1 MIRPFRQ
8 IIPLLVVALGL
19 AFTFVTHRLLE
30 AAYAAR
36 LRADFA
42 RLSQTVGSVI
52 DQSLRAHEEA
62 LYSLRNLYHYSSAV
76 SPEEFTGISADL
88 LARHPGILALEWAE
102 RVTSRQRAEVEH
114 SMRAAG
120 FMDFEFK
127 ARGNGTGLGRAPD
140 RDEHVPV
147 LYIHPFGPIRAALG
161 FDLASSPLW
170 PEMEAAAQENRLYVS
185 GRVPL
190 ITDGSTADDWG
201 YILQLPVYLQPV
213 SAYPADWR
221 ERFAGFVVGIF
232 RPREIIEVALGRIGP
247 QGFDLLV
254 LDSVGPAQQRTLH
267 YRSSPLR
274 AATGKE
280 PTLAEMLADPLHQQ
294 LSLPLSG
301 RNWEL
306 HFRPAPEWL
315 AQNRRAAVW
324 IVPLGGV
331 LGSVLLGLYLHG
343 ALRRSTVIEQQ
354 VRERTRDLEA
364 AHRLL
369 EEDIRQRVETERRL
383 RESESRLQ
391 TFLDHSP
398 NSIFVKDASG
408 RYLLCNQQ
416 FSVFCRR
423 PVSEIIGRTDEDLF
437 PAEEAAKYRRTDSQ
451 VLRTGAAIVFEDHLA
466 GPDRPGTS
474 LVQKFP
480 IRDAHSRISA
490 IGGIATDISE
500 RKLAE
505 VELQENRRQ
514 LSNLISQLPGAA
526 FRCLFDDKLTAL
538 FASEGMLTLTGYPA
552 EDYLAGRIHI
562 AQLTVPV
569 DRPAVRAAVGAA
581 IRERRTFEVE
591 YRLTHRSDQEKWVL
605 VRGRPI
611 YDENGTLRFLEGLA
625 IDITAL
631 KHAEQEKLAM
641 ERRLLA
647 AQKLESL
654 GVLAGGIA
662 HDFNNILTAV
672 LGNATLARHAAAA
685 GRPIDRSLEQI
696 EHAARRAA
704 DLCQQMLAYAGKGQ
718 IVTAHV
724 DLSALVRDTS
734 ALIEVSISKNTRL
747 ELDLADGLPPVLG
760 DETQLRQIVMNLVI
774 NAADAIGT
782 NPGRIAIRTY
792 AREAD
797 AALLRSALGH
807 PELPAGTYAG
817 LEVTDNGCG
826 MTPETLARI
835 FEPFFTTKFSGRGLG
850 LSAVLG
856 IVQSHHGALY
866 VESTPGVGS
875 TFRLLLPAKEG
886 AKARPIAN
894 EASDTAAVRLRGTVL
909 IIDDEPGV
917 RDIAAMV
924 METHGATVLRAASGE
939 EALAILRDPAG
950 AVSLVLLDMTMPGM
964 GGEEALRR
972 LREIHPRLPVILM
985 SGYSEN

>member
-30 AAYAAR
+30 AAHAER
-36 LRADFA
+36 LSSDFA

-62 LYSLRNLYHYSSAV
+62 LYSLRNLYHYSSVV
-76 SPEEFTGISADL
+76 SREEFAGISADL

-102 RVTSRQRAEVEH
+102 RVPARQRAEVEQ

-120 FMDFEFK
+120 FVDFEFK
-127 ARGNGTGLGRAPD
+127 ARRNGTGLRRAPD
-140 RDEHVPV
+140 RDEHMPV

-170 PEMEAAAQENRLYVS
+170 PEMEAAAQQNRLYVS

-213 SAYPADWR
+213 SASPANRR
-221 ERFAGFVVGIF
+221 ERFAGFVIGIF
-232 RPREIIEVALGRIGP
+232 RPREIIEAALRGVGS

-254 LDSVGPAQQRTLH
+254 LDSQGPAQQRTLH

-274 AATGKE
+274 TATRIE
-280 PTLAEMLADPLHQQ
+280 PTLSEMLADPLHQQ

-315 AQNRRAAVW
+315 AHNRRLTGW
-324 IVPLGGV
+324 LVPLGGV
-331 LGSVLLGLYLHG
+331 IGSVLLGLYLHG
-343 ALRRSTVIEQQ
+343 ALRRSAVIEQQ
-354 VRERTRDLEA
+354 VRERTQDLEA
-364 AHRLL
+364 THRLL
-369 EEDIRQRVETERRL
+369 EEDIRRRVETERRL
-383 RESESRLQ
+383 RESESRQ
-391 TFLDHSP
+391 QAFLDHSP
-398 NSIFVKDASG
+398 NSIFVKEASG

-423 PVSEIIGRTDEDLF
+423 PVSEIIGRTDEELF
-437 PAEEAAKYRRTDSQ
+437 PPEEAANYRRTDLQ
-451 VLRTGAAIVFEDHLA
+451 VLRTGTAIVFEDYLA
-466 GPDRPGTS
+466 GPDGPGTA

-480 IRDAHSRISA
+480 IRDAHGRIAA

-500 RKLAE
+500 RKL
-505 VELQENRRQ
+505 
-514 LSNLISQLPGAA
+514 
-526 FRCLFDDKLTAL
+526 
-538 FASEGMLTLTGYPA
+538 
-552 EDYLAGRIHI
+552 
-562 AQLTVPV
+562 
-569 DRPAVRAAVGAA
+569 
-581 IRERRTFEVE
+581 
-591 YRLTHRSDQEKWVL
+591 
-605 VRGRPI
+605 
-611 YDENGTLRFLEGLA
+611 
-625 IDITAL
+625 
-631 KHAEQEKLAM
+631 AEQEKLAM

-647 AQKLESL
+647 AQKMESL

-672 LGNATLARHAAAA
+672 LGNASLARHDATA

-797 AALLRSALGH
+797 ATLLRSALGH

-894 EASDTAAVRLRGTVL
+894 EASGTAAVRLRGTVL
-909 IIDDEPGV
+909 IIDDESGV

-939 EALAILRDPAG
+939 EALAILRDPAC

-964 GGEEALRR
+964 GGEEALLR

-985 SGYSEN
+985 SGYSENQAMQRSANLGVAGFLKKPFEIEALLATVKPLLV

>member
-8 IIPLLVVALGL
+8 IIPSLVAALGL
-19 AFTFVTHRLLE
+19 AFTFLAHRLLE
-30 AAYAAR
+30 AAHAAR
-36 LRADFA
+36 LHAEFA
-42 RLSQTVGSVI
+42 RLSQTVSGVI

-62 LYSLRNLYHYSSAV
+62 LHSLRNLYHFSSAV
-76 SPEEFTGISADL
+76 SREEFTGISTDL
-88 LARHPGILALEWAE
+88 MARHPGILALEWAE
-102 RVTSRQRAEVEH
+102 HVPARQRAEVEQ

-120 FMDFEFK
+120 FTDFEFK
-127 ARGNGTGLGRAPD
+127 VRGNGPGLRRAPE
-140 RDEHVPV
+140 RDEHLPV

-170 PEMEAAAQENRLYVS
+170 PGMEAAIRENRLFVS

-190 ITDGSTADDWG
+190 ITDGSTTDDWG
-201 YILQLPVYLQPV
+201 YILQLPVYLQPA
-213 SAYPADWR
+213 SALPE
-221 ERFAGFVVGIF
+221 ERRQRFSGFVVGIF
-232 RPREIIEVALGRIGP
+232 RPREIIEVALGRIGS

-254 LDSVGPAQQRTLH
+254 LDSSGPVDQRTLH

-274 AATGKE
+274 ATISRE
-280 PTLAEMLADPLHQQ
+280 PTLSEMLADPLHQQ
-294 LSLPLSG
+294 VSLPLSG

-315 AQNRRAAVW
+315 AHNRAPAIW
-324 IVPLGGV
+324 MVPLGGV
-331 LGSVLLGLYLHG
+331 IGSVLLGLYLHG

-354 VRERTRDLEA
+354 VRERTQDLEA

-369 EEDIRQRVETERRL
+369 EEDIRRRVETERRL

-391 TFLDHSP
+391 AFLDHSP
-398 NSIFVKDASG
+398 NSIFVKDTSG
-408 RYLLCNQQ
+408 RYLLCNQK
-416 FSVFCRR
+416 FASFCKR
-423 PVSEIIGRTDEDLF
+423 PAREIVGRTDTDLF
-437 PAEEAAKYRRTDSQ
+437 PPEEAARYRHTDAQ
-451 VLRTGAAIVFEDHLA
+451 VLQVGAAIVFEDYLA
-466 GPDRPGTS
+466 GPDHPGTAMM
-474 LVQKFP
+474 QKFP
-480 IRDAHSRISA
+480 IRDAHGRISA
-490 IGGIATDISE
+490 IGGIATDITE
-500 RKLAE
+500 RK
-505 VELQENRRQ
+505 Q
-514 LSNLISQLPGAA
+514 
-526 FRCLFDDKLTAL
+526 
-538 FASEGMLTLTGYPA
+538 
-552 EDYLAGRIHI
+552 
-562 AQLTVPV
+562 
-569 DRPAVRAAVGAA
+569 
-581 IRERRTFEVE
+581 
-591 YRLTHRSDQEKWVL
+591 
-605 VRGRPI
+605 
-611 YDENGTLRFLEGLA
+611 
-625 IDITAL
+625 
-631 KHAEQEKLAM
+631 AEQEKLAM

-672 LGNATLARHAAAA
+672 LGNASLARHDVAA

-747 ELDLADGLPPVLG
+747 ELDLAEGLPPVLG

-782 NPGRIAIRTY
+782 NPGRIGIRTY

-807 PELPAGTYAG
+807 PELPPGTYAG

-826 MTPETLARI
+826 MPPETLARI

-856 IVQSHHGALY
+856 IVQSHHGALF

-886 AKARPIAN
+886 AQTRPTESSNAP
-894 EASDTAAVRLRGTVL
+894 SAAVRLRGTVL
-909 IIDDEPGV
+909 IVDDEEGV

-924 METHGATVLRAASGE
+924 METHGAAVLRAASGE
-939 EALAILRDPAG
+939 EALTILRDPAR
-950 AVSLVLLDMTMPGM
+950 AISLALLDMTMPGM
-964 GGEEALRR
+964 GGEETLRR
-972 LREIHPRLPVILM
+972 LREIHPGLPVILM
-985 SGYSEN
+985 SGYSESQSMQRSSTLGVAGFLKKPFEIEALLAAVKPHLA